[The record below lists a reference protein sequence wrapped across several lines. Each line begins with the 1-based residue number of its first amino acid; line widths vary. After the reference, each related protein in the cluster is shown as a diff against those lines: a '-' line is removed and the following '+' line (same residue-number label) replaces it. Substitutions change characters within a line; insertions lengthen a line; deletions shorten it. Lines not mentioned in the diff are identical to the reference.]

1 MGQPLVNMQDHK
13 INASIQIVPLGGEE
27 HYHTYF
33 DAAIAVIQ
41 QSGLKHMVSPME
53 TVIEG
58 PKAKVMEVLEQAR
71 EAALSAGAIELLV
84 NIKLHLKG
92 NEDVT
97 FEEKIE
103 KFN

>member
-1 MGQPLVNMQDHK
+1 MEEYR

-27 HYHTYF
+27 HYLTYI

-41 QSGLKHMVSPME
+41 ESGLKYMITPME
-53 TVIEG
+53 TVLEG
-58 PKAKVMEVLEQAR
+58 PKKRVMAVLEQAR
-71 EAALSAGAIELLV
+71 EAAMSAGASELLV
-84 NIKLHLKG
+84 NIKLHLKS

-103 KFN
+103 KFNGANR